1 MINFKQLEAFILVA
15 EEENFTKAA
24 KALFM
29 TQPAISFQIK
39 ALEEHFQCRLF
50 ERLEKRTILT
60 EAGQTI
66 YPTVKQILSLYEKA
80 KEAVDEL
87 QGMSKG
93 TINIGASTIPG
104 EYLLPLLIGFFKV
117 KFPGLQVNL
126 KITDS
131 GQVVEDILARKIDFG
146 VIGAHYEDPN
156 LVYQPFVKDEIIF
169 ISPKGYGLLDK
180 EIKLKDLAKEALIL
194 REPSSGTRKVILER
208 LAIHNINLSDLQVVM
223 ELGSTRA
230 VITAVEAGLGI
241 SAVSRWAAKD
251 ALELGRVEELK
262 ITDFNGKRDLFIV
275 SSINKYM
282 GKAAKTLLDF
292 VGDFNWQKDTIKT
305 KR

>member
-15 EEENFTKAA
+15 DEENFTKAA

-39 ALEEHFQCRLF
+39 ALEDHFQCRLF
-50 ERLEKRTILT
+50 ERLEKKTILT
-60 EAGQTI
+60 EAGRTV
-66 YPTVKQILSLYEKA
+66 YPTVKEILGLYEQA
-80 KEAVDEL
+80 KDAVNEL
-87 QGMSKG
+87 HGMSRG
-93 TINIGASTIPG
+93 TINVGASTIPG

-117 KFPGLQVNL
+117 KLPGLQVNL

-146 VIGAHYEDPN
+146 VIGARYEDPN

-169 ISPKGYGLLDK
+169 ISPKGHGLLG
-180 EIKLKDLAKEALIL
+180 EAIKLKDLAKEALIL
-194 REPSSGTRKVILER
+194 REPGSGTRKVILER
-208 LAIHNINLSDLQVVM
+208 LAIHNVSLADLQVVM

-230 VITAVEAGLGI
+230 VITAVEAGLGV

-262 ITDFNGKRDLFIV
+262 LTDFDGKRDLFIV
-275 SSINKYM
+275 SSITKYM
-282 GKAAKTLLDF
+282 GKAAKTFLDF
-292 VGDFNWQKDTIKT
+292 VGECNWQKVIK
-305 KR
+305 